1 MLTLLNILAGI
12 ALLVWGTYLV
22 RTSILR
28 VYGAELRRFLSVNV
42 GNRFMALLAGLGVT
56 SLLQSSTATALLT
69 TSFAGSGLIAT
80 APALAIMLGADIG
93 TSLAAVFLSR
103 DLSWLSPLLIFIGVI
118 VFLSKQRSPAEH
130 LGRVA
135 IGLGLMMLALQLIVA
150 AARPLTQTVGV
161 KAIFTTISGDPLL
174 DLVIAAAVTVLAY
187 SSLAVV
193 LLVATLTASQ
203 VIGLDTALPLV
214 LGANIGSG
222 ALAVLM
228 TLKSS
233 AEVRRVP
240 LGNLLF
246 KLVGALATIPFIGLI
261 ARAAGESGFGESQVV
276 IAFHLVFN
284 VALAA
289 LCIPLVH
296 VVAEL
301 THRLLPAAPMTQDES
316 QAKHLDPLALPTPSL
331 ALTCAAREALRIGD
345 FIEQMLTTLG
355 RLMRTNHRASAD
367 EIRRL
372 DDVVDSLYKQVKF
385 YLTQVSRTPMG
396 ERDSRRW
403 TDIISFTIN
412 LEQVGD
418 IIEKSAN
425 DVVSK
430 NIDRNRNFSEAGMQE
445 LCDLHARLISNLRL
459 AMNVFINNDV
469 NDAEKLVTEK
479 VKFRE
484 LELVN
489 YEKHLSRL
497 ADHTVQSIE
506 TSSLHLDLMRDLKR
520 VNSHFCSVAYP
531 ILEAA
536 GVLSQSRLRAVE
548 HERTEVPVKGADGIN
563 ERA

>member
-103 DLSWLSPLLIFIGVI
+103 DLSWLSPLLIFVGVI
-118 VFLSKQRSPAEH
+118 VFLSKQRSQAEH

-135 IGLGLMMLALQLIVA
+135 IGLGLMMLALQLVVA

-345 FIEQMLTTLG
+345 FVEQMLTTLG

-430 NIDRNRNFSEAGMQE
+430 NIDRNRNFSDAGMQE

-497 ADHTVQSIE
+497 ADQTVQSIE

-548 HERTEVPVKGADGIN
+548 HERTEVPVKGADGVN